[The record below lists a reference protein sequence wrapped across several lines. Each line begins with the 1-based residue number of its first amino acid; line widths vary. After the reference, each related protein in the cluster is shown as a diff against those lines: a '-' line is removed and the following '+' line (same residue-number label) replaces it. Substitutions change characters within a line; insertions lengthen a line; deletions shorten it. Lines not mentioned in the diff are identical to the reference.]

1 MTTATFDLPNSSSFI
16 QGLVRS
22 IASEQPQSA
31 GGTTF
36 AGPSPFEIPES
47 IRLTLEAPD
56 SLVFQFEYTDNEK
69 PEDHERR
76 AVPDGSIR
84 VLLADKTKKILRL
97 RIHRDMEELLR
108 STVSLDV
115 NLANPPDRAA
125 VSTRTLNSFRRSVT
139 VIEEILNS
147 IPPDI
152 RQALVLSARKMGP

>member
-56 SLVFQFEYTDNEK
+56 ELVFQFDYTDNEK
-69 PEDHERR
+69 PEDQERR
-76 AVPDGSIR
+76 AVPDGSITA
-84 VLLADKTKKILRL
+84 LLADKTKKILRL
-97 RIHRDMEELLR
+97 RIHREIEELFE

-115 NLANPPDRAA
+115 NFANPPNRAV
-125 VSTRTLNSFRRSVT
+125 VSTRTLNSFRRSAA
-139 VIEEILNS
+139 VIEEILHS

-152 RQALVLSARKMGP
+152 RQALVQSAQKLKR